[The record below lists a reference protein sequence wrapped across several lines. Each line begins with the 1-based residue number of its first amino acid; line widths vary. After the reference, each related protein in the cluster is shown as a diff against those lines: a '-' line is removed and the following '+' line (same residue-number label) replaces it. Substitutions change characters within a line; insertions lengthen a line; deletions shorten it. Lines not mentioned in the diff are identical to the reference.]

1 MRWPRYVSV
10 MARAKQPDLKAVVGD
25 LVTASGAD
33 PSSHLDR
40 AAVALR
46 LAAEADTYARVEVME
61 ARELDA
67 ASWAD
72 VGNALG
78 MTRQAAHER
87 FRTGPDGFHSRWY
100 KARSTK

>member
-1 MRWPRYVSV
+1 
-10 MARAKQPDLKAVVGD
+10 MA
-25 LVTASGAD
+25 
-33 PSSHLDR
+33 
-40 AAVALR
+40 
-46 LAAEADTYARVEVME
+46 

-72 VGNALG
+72 VGAGLG

-87 FRTGPDGFHSRWY
+87 FRTGPDGYHSRWY